1 MVKEIENDIYRIR
14 TTNRTFLIE
23 VCPGKSS
30 DTMTELCNYCAERS
44 VRYGEVITSVSQILE
59 NSNATPKIAVLSNQK
74 YKKRV
79 RELIAEQKAQGL

>member
-23 VCPGKSS
+23 
-30 DTMTELCNYCAERS
+30 
-44 VRYGEVITSVSQILE
+44 ITSVSQILE

-79 RELIAEQKAQGL
+79 RELIAKQKGLC